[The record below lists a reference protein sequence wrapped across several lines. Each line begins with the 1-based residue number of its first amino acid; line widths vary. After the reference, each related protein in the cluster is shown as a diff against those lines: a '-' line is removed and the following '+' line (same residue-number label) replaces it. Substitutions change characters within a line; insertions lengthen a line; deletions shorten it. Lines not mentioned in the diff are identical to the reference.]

1 MQYSIFTGV
10 LYTVVKTARYFY
22 HDQLLTLVETSRHF
36 TMTGSPISTHERN
49 TEKENNGYVVSD

>member
-36 TMTGSPISTHERN
+36 IMVLQSPPT
-49 TEKENNGYVVSD
+49 KEIPKKRNNGYVVSD

>member
-22 HDQLLTLVETSRHF
+22 HDQLLTLVETNRHF
-36 TMTGSPISTHERN
+36 IMIGSAISTYERN
-49 TEKENNGYVVSD
+49 TEKTNNGYVSG